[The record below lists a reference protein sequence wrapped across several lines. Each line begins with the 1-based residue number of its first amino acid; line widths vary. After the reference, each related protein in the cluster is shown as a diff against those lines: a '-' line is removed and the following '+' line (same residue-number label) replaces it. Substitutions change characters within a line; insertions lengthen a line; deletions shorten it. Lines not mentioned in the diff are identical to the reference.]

1 MAKSKKAVTAASI
14 SDVQIDVEEVNAPI
28 VEAKAP
34 VVREVIREV
43 VREVAPAHASNLP
56 STAFLRN
63 ETITVKY
70 IMKER
75 SDIKDPKH
83 VGYGGLFVGSSIAIP
98 APVLDNAKMKN
109 ILTNE
114 EKAGL
119 EYLLGKDLSIYGAFW
134 KQEFTKGGI
143 FPIFLSKEDNRLDLS
158 DPMQYIVYKVLLASP
173 IVANSLDS
181 VKNKATYR
189 FVLVSEGE
197 ELQKDKDKVGNKVLA
212 FEKYVEYKN
221 NKGILRYILR
231 SLGKYTSRGQQ
242 LDFLQVETA
251 KEIEKDPNIFVAV
264 TTDKLLLQKVLIEEG
279 VEFGVILKRE
289 EKYFTVDNQPISEGE
304 SPTMTAA
311 ATYLASPLGQ
321 EMRLALEAKIKNAR
335 D

>member
-14 SDVQIDVEEVNAPI
+14 SDVQVDVEEVKAPI

-43 VREVAPAHASNLP
+43 VREVPPAHASNLP

-114 EKAGL
+114 EKSWSRIFIRKRPFYIWSFFGSKN
-119 EYLLGKDLSIYGAFW
+119 LL
-134 KQEFTKGGI
+134 
-143 FPIFLSKEDNRLDLS
+143 R
-158 DPMQYIVYKVLLASP
+158 
-173 IVANSLDS
+173 
-181 VKNKATYR
+181 
-189 FVLVSEGE
+189 
-197 ELQKDKDKVGNKVLA
+197 
-212 FEKYVEYKN
+212 VEY
-221 NKGILRYILR
+221 
-231 SLGKYTSRGQQ
+231 SQSF
-242 LDFLQVETA
+242 FL
-251 KEIEKDPNIFVAV
+251 KK
-264 TTDKLLLQKVLIEEG
+264 TTG
-279 VEFGVILKRE
+279 
-289 EKYFTVDNQPISEGE
+289 
-304 SPTMTAA
+304 
-311 ATYLASPLGQ
+311 
-321 EMRLALEAKIKNAR
+321 
-335 D
+335 